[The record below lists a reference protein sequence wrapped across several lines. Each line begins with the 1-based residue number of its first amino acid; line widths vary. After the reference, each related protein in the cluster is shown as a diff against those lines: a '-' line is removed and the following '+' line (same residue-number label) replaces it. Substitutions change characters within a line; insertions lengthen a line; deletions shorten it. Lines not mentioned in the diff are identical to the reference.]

1 MISRGIVSTQDRTRK
16 RKFLH
21 NLIRR
26 LVQVPDVH
34 QVEPL
39 PQHTADQQTPCLE
52 QIKSEPTLED
62 GDEDDN
68 QLMLYPE
75 MSLTEDDSAAYSSEE
90 TYSRADSEDLH
101 HSSLNLSRSSS
112 NSSSQRKRR
121 PDRRIPDRMS
131 QLSEAALSE
140 LVVPVS
146 YNSRMARAYPKEQVE
161 ARTPAER
168 ERREKNTLAARHS
181 RAKMRVLDELLQR
194 EGTAAKEENGRLKVE
209 VAASFSY
216 ATVLMEQLGMP
227 VEVNF
232 MDVWNQAWQGE
243 MGLGSSGCDE
253 IKEEPRD
260 KDLSAD
266 ESKIEDEENEE

>member
-1 MISRGIVSTQDRTRK
+1 MISRGIVSSQDRTKK

-34 QVEPL
+34 RDEPL
-39 PQHTADQQTPCLE
+39 PQQTADQQTPCLV
-52 QIKSEPTLED
+52 QIKSEPTP
-62 GDEDDN
+62 EDDD

-75 MSLTEDDSAAYSSEE
+75 MSLTKDDSAACSSEE
-90 TYSRADSEDLH
+90 TNSRADSEDLH
-101 HSSLNLSRSSS
+101 HSSLNLSSSSS
-112 NSSSQRKRR
+112 NSGQRKRR
-121 PDRRIPDRMS
+121 PDHRIPDRMS

-140 LVVPVS
+140 LVVPVT

-209 VAASFSY
+209 IAASFSY
-216 ATVLMEQLGMP
+216 AAVLMERLGMP
-227 VEVNF
+227 VVVDF
-232 MDVWNQAWQGE
+232 MDVWNQAWQRDE
-243 MGLGSSGCDE
+243 MGLGSSGCE
-253 IKEEPRD
+253 GIKEEPRD
-260 KDLSAD
+260 KELD
-266 ESKIEDEENEE
+266 ESKIEDNEIEE

>member
-1 MISRGIVSTQDRTRK
+1 MISRGIVSSQDRTKK

-26 LVQVPDVH
+26 LVQVPDV
-34 QVEPL
+34 QI
-39 PQHTADQQTPCLE
+39 QQTADQQTPCLE
-52 QIKSEPTLED
+52 QTKSEPTLED
-62 GDEDDN
+62 DD

-75 MSLTEDDSAAYSSEE
+75 MSLTEDDNAAYSSEE
-90 TYSRADSEDLH
+90 TVSRADSEDLH
-101 HSSLNLSRSSS
+101 PASLNLSRSSS
-112 NSSSQRKRR
+112 SSGKRKRR
-121 PDRRIPDRMS
+121 PDRIPDRMS
-131 QLSEAALSE
+131 QLSEVALSE
-140 LVVPVS
+140 LVVPVT

-209 VAASFSY
+209 IAASFSY
-216 ATVLMEQLGMP
+216 AAVLMERLGMP
-227 VEVNF
+227 VGVNF
-232 MDVWNQAWQGE
+232 MDVWNQAWHGDT
-243 MGLGSSGCDE
+243 GLVSDCGG

-260 KDLSAD
+260 RELSAD